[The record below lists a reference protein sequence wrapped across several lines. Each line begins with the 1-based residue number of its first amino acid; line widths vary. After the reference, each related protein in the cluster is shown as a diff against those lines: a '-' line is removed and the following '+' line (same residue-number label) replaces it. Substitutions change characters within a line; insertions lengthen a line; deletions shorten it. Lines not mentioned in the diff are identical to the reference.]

1 MYKLVIL
8 IETPDDLSLQNRSFD
23 ERSFDELWPQFLHL
37 VEQIPGLKREATS
50 RVDRVVYGKGEISMI
65 HELYFES
72 LEELQQGMA
81 SPAGQEAGRVLQEMT
96 GGRVTLLFADH
107 KQDELENILKYR
119 KAQIEGEDDA
129 KAKHD

>member
-8 IETPDDLSLQNRSFD
+8 IETPNDLSLRDRSFD
-23 ERSFDELWPQFLHL
+23 DRWPQFLHL
-37 VEQIPGLKREATS
+37 VEQIPGLQREATS
-50 RVDRVVYGKGEISMI
+50 RVDQVVYGKGEISMI

-72 LEELQQGMA
+72 LEELQQGMT

-119 KAQIEGEDDA
+119 KEQTKEDGDA
-129 KAKHD
+129 KADSG

>member
-8 IETPDDLSLQNRSFD
+8 IEMPNNYSIGDRSFGD
-23 ERSFDELWPQFLHL
+23 RWPQFLHL

-50 RVDRVVYGKGEISMI
+50 RVDRVVYGKAEIGII

-72 LEELQQGMA
+72 LEALQRGMA
-81 SPAGQEAGRVLQEMT
+81 SPIGQEAGRLLQEMT

-119 KAQIEGEDDA
+119 KPPGEGEDNA
-129 KAKHD
+129 KADSD

>member
-8 IETPDDLSLQNRSFD
+8 IEMPDDLSFD
-23 ERSFDELWPQFLHL
+23 DHWPQFLHL

-50 RVDRVVYGKGEISMI
+50 RVDRVVYGKGEFSMI

-72 LEELQQGMA
+72 SEEMQRGMA

-107 KQDELENILKYR
+107 KQDELENIHKHR
-119 KAQIEGEDDA
+119 RTQREGDDEA
-129 KAKHD
+129 DID